1 MPGLALDRVP
11 DPDER
16 RIVQPAQTHEVRGGG
31 DRPEGVAQ
39 FVGQHGQ
46 KFVFPP
52 GLLLRLAVQP
62 RVHDCHGGQLRQ
74 LNQDGLIP
82 FGEVTFIFIGQCY
95 EA

>member
-16 RIVQPAQTHEVRGGG
+16 RIVQPGKRMRSAAAAIAPRG
-31 DRPEGVAQ
+31 
-39 FVGQHGQ
+39 
-46 KFVFPP
+46 
-52 GLLLRLAVQP
+52 LRNSWANMARNSSFRRASCCVW
-62 RVHDCHGGQLRQ
+62 RYSRGVHDCHGGQLRE